1 MGVVSGFRHDL
12 FVSYAHADDEPV
24 AGAEQGFVSQL
35 VSDLRKEAGRKVG
48 SALDMWWDHHKLAG
62 DSPVTP
68 EIVQAAADAAAIVM
82 VVSLAYLRSEWCRRE
97 RSTFLAAL
105 DARGGGGGVF
115 IVAIEDLDRSRLP
128 PEFQDLIPHNFWKK
142 LSDDQTSR
150 PLRVDFPSDRELYYD
165 RLSQLVQKVAD
176 HLNRLLQQAPQPAP
190 QPAIVVPGV
199 APGPLLRAAPG
210 FPGAERPA
218 PAGGVV
224 RATDDGDEAATLV
237 LAEVTDDLV
246 QQREEVKAYLEQL
259 GYDVLPKKRYSRDDL
274 DLHCRQLRDDLEQSR
289 LFVQLLGPLAG
300 DRSDYP
306 KGMAWLRYASALPLL
321 PTARIVQWR
330 DPQLDVGQVA
340 DSDARELLS
349 LPTVR
354 SCGLQEFKQAVAALM
369 QRKPRERAAPAP
381 KCLFVNA
388 DLLDR
393 GFATEISNWL
403 TGQGYIVLEP
413 PMTTD
418 PAAWR
423 EEWETNL
430 SLCQGLMLVFG
441 KTRPC
446 WVTQQF
452 LQSSKV
458 IAQREV
464 PIELLSICVGPPPPS
479 QPGHDKLEE
488 LSLHYA
494 PMKYFRCDGGLN
506 PAELAR
512 IGEFLGDGHGDG
524 V

>member
-1 MGVVSGFRHDL
+1 MGVAGGFTHDL

-48 SALDMWWDHHKLAG
+48 SALDVWWDHHQLAG

-68 EIVQAAADAAAIVM
+68 EIVQAAAGAAAILM
-82 VVSLAYLRSEWCRRE
+82 VVSLAYLRSEWCGRE
-97 RSTFLAAL
+97 RSTFLGAL
-105 DARGGGGGVF
+105 NARGGGGGVF

-142 LSDDQTSR
+142 LSDDRTSR

-176 HLNRLLQQAPQPAP
+176 HLNRITRPPSPPIAVPRFAPPPPA
-190 QPAIVVPGV
+190 G
-199 APGPLLRAAPG
+199 
-210 FPGAERPA
+210 ERPPLPGSGARARPGGEEA
-218 PAGGVV
+218 P
-224 RATDDGDEAATLV
+224 TLV

-246 QQREEVKAYLEQL
+246 QRREEVKAYLEQL
-259 GYDVLPKKRYSRDDL
+259 GFDVLPKKRYSRDDL
-274 DLHCRQLRDDLEQSR
+274 DLHCRQLRDDLEKSQ

-300 DRSDYP
+300 DRTDYP
-306 KGMAWLRYASALPLL
+306 KGMAWLRYATALPVL

-340 DSDARELLS
+340 DSDARDLLA

-354 SCGLQEFKQAVAALM
+354 SCGLQELKQAVAALL
-369 QRKPRERAAPAP
+369 QHKPRERAAPAP

-393 GFATEISNWL
+393 GFATEIANWL

-413 PMTTD
+413 PAAAD

-430 SLCQGLMLVFG
+430 SLCQGLMLVYG

-452 LQSSKV
+452 LQSSKI

-479 QPGHDKLEE
+479 APDHDKLEE

-494 PMKYFRCDGGLN
+494 PMKYFRCDSGVN

-512 IGEFLGDGHGDG
+512 IGEFLGD
-524 V
+524 